1 MVLAVAGGGKVH
13 IWGSKSN
20 LCRSLELSQASQAQP
35 ENLLPS
41 VISSALTQM
50 LQDPALCLTEREFCP
65 WGGWQG
71 TEPPPSSPHLHFRHP
86 PVLLLLLCHIQSPA
100 TPSSCCKEVFSTGH
114 KTSQVCQVFPQT
126 PSAASQ
132 TLAELCVLKS
142 DANLSTAEIFDR
154 YEPLFFPRRNCNLR
168 NALI

>member
-71 TEPPPSSPHLHFRHP
+71 TEPPPLLPSPALQTPTRPPPP
-86 PVLLLLLCHIQSPA
+86 PVPHPEPSTPQLLLQGGVFHRAQNLPGL
-100 TPSSCCKEVFSTGH
+100 PSLPPDTFSCQPDSHRAVCIKIRCKSLHCRNIRQIRAFVL
-114 KTSQVCQVFPQT
+114 SQ
-126 PSAASQ
+126 A
-132 TLAELCVLKS
+132 
-142 DANLSTAEIFDR
+142 
-154 YEPLFFPRRNCNLR
+154 
-168 NALI
+168 